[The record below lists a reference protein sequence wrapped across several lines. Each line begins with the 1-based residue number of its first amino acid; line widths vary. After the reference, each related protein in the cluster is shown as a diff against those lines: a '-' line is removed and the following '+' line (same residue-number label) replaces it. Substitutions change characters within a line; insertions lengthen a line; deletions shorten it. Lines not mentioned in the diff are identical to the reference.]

1 MNPTALIDAHQAAA
15 QAAADALWAI
25 DALRVDSHAR
35 GDRQA
40 GELASG
46 HFALGGIWLR
56 AGHGPV
62 REAWLAQLRQHAPG
76 LHRLPLQI
84 DDAALLGG
92 IDLGATLQT
101 HRLQWQAG
109 VLSQAHQSWLLLPMA
124 ERAPRALIARLT
136 QTLDQRQVHTAQG
149 NTLPC
154 HCAVIALD
162 EADPDEA
169 GLHHSLTQRLALWV
183 DLRAIS
189 MAAFDD
195 APYALRTEHDIAQ
208 ASDRLA
214 SVQANEADLLQLF
227 QVADSI
233 GVADTRALLFAWRI
247 ARIRA
252 ALAGRQS
259 VTTDDLQRAVQ
270 AVLLPRATRMP
281 SAETAPEDEQPQ
293 DSPPEPTDPPSH
305 DAPPEDEPPTDAA
318 HQDTPPDDMLLAAA
332 LAHLPPHL
340 LDQLVTQNTGPKK
353 ANAQGQSG
361 QVQRHWQRG
370 RPLPSR
376 PGKPG
381 AQARMDVLATLRH
394 AAPRQRLRQAPVP
407 SKGAQAPARV
417 QLRTEDFHTKR
428 YAQHSPSCLILALDA
443 SGSAAMQRLAQAKG
457 AVQLL
462 LSQSYARRDS
472 VCVIGFRG
480 ARAECLLA
488 PTRSLVR
495 AKRALARLPGG
506 GGTPLA
512 SALQLSLVQ
521 ALRLQRE
528 GQTPML
534 VVLSDGRAN
543 VTLAGLGGRQ
553 QAQQEAEQLAK
564 HWAQTG
570 FAALWID
577 TAPQPEPLAQALAT
591 DMRARYL
598 PMPHVQAQRLA
609 AALQREQSLG

>member
-1 MNPTALIDAHQAAA
+1 MNPTALLDAHHAAA

-35 GDRQA
+35 GDGGA
-40 GELASG
+40 TAFS
-46 HFALGGIWLR
+46 LGGIWLR

-101 HRLQWQAG
+101 SRLQWQAG

-124 ERAPRALIARLT
+124 ERAPRALVARLT

-169 GLHHSLTQRLALWV
+169 GVHHSLTQRLGLWV
-183 DLRAIS
+183 DIRAIS

-195 APYALRTEHDIAQ
+195 APYTLLPEHAIAQ
-208 ASDRLA
+208 ASQRLA
-214 SVQANEADLLQLF
+214 AVQADDADLLPLF
-227 QVADSI
+227 QVADAI
-233 GVADTRALLFAWRI
+233 GVTDTRALLFAWRI
-247 ARIRA
+247 ARIGA
-252 ALAGRQS
+252 ALAGRQA
-259 VTTDDLQRAVQ
+259 VTNDDLQRAVQ
-270 AVLLPRATRMP
+270 TVLLPRATRMP
-281 SAETAPEDEQPQ
+281 SAETAPEDEA
-293 DSPPEPTDPPSH
+293 PPEPPQDTPPDP
-305 DAPPEDEPPTDAA
+305 DDTPPEDEPPTDAA
-318 HQDTPPDDMLLAAA
+318 GHDTPPDDMLLAAA
-332 LAHLPPHL
+332 LANLPPHL
-340 LDQLVTQNTGPKK
+340 LDQLVTQNTDPKK

-361 QVQRHWQRG
+361 QMQRHWQRG

-394 AAPRQRLRQAPVP
+394 AAPRQRLRQAPAP
-407 SKGAQAPARV
+407 SNGGQPPARV

-512 SALQLSLVQ
+512 SALQLSLVH

-609 AALQREQSLG
+609 AALQREQTLG